1 MNKENILTKMCKFNK
16 IINHKGTL
24 WKRKVAKPESKTVT
38 CSNDSSAATTG
49 EYRLL
54 QPYCMYE
61 KFIEV

>member
-16 IINHKGTL
+16 IINHKGTLTHL

-49 EYRLL
+49 
-54 QPYCMYE
+54 
-61 KFIEV
+61 